1 MALVVLRAVGDE
13 YYFRKQCTEEELI
26 EKLQEY
32 TKLGPAQE
40 KTDNYIVYEN
50 QIFFWYK
57 YADEKVR
64 NIRLLEDAKCW
75 LKLSNIEKANDC
87 IEAAMRSIQETLEDE
102 GEYGW

>member
-1 MALVVLRAVGDE
+1 MALTILRAVGDE
-13 YYFRKQCTEEELI
+13 YYFRKQCTEEELP
-26 EKLQEY
+26 KLLQEY
-32 TKLGPAQE
+32 NLGPAQE

-50 QIFFWYK
+50 QIFFWYR

-75 LKLSNIEKANDC
+75 LSLGNIEEANNC
-87 IEAAMRSIQETLEDE
+87 IEAAMKGIQETLEDE